1 MAYNTTMLLQCRYE
15 QLELCGIVTV
25 LSLALVLSYQ
35 LYLSMVDDWQEIP
48 QQRWRVL
55 MLSLTLL
62 LMSIATCLYM
72 CRRLQPIV
80 RLPPPPVSVRGV
92 TPASLHRKLSKL
104 VFWFCR
110 LVLQSVNNQPAHSR
124 WLGACGYEYRS
135 SMYHCGG
142 WNLRSLWKVT
152 PVKTLGNK

>member
-1 MAYNTTMLLQCRYE
+1 MVLNGKAELAARVAKAAKCRYE

-80 RLPPPPVSVRGV
+80 RLPPPPR
-92 TPASLHRKLSKL
+92 TLT
-104 VFWFCR
+104 
-110 LVLQSVNNQPAHSR
+110 SVNSQLFLITGERPPSYDSITKPELVYVPPPPYNAIFD
-124 WLGACGYEYRS
+124 
-135 SMYHCGG
+135 
-142 WNLRSLWKVT
+142 V
-152 PVKTLGNK
+152 